1 MAKSEPKAV
10 EKLSFE
16 EAFAELE
23 TIVAA
28 LEAGDR
34 PLDESMKLFERGQIL
49 TKHCAGLLDRA
60 DLKIKQLSGDTL
72 TDLSEEA

>member
-1 MAKSEPKAV
+1 MAKSEAKAV

-16 EAFAELE
+16 EAYAELE

-28 LEAGDR
+28 MEAGEL
-34 PLDESMKLFERGQIL
+34 PLDETMKLFERGQTL
-49 TKHCAGLLDRA
+49 VKHCTELLDRA

-72 TDLSEEA
+72 TDLSEA